1 MTHGPRH
8 RAGVRAF
15 ASAGIAAAL
24 VASSCAGSVSRA
36 RGTDD
41 VLRLG
46 LSPTLPQAPAE
57 VALHAGILRR
67 TLAPTRVDV
76 TSFSTGKDAAIA
88 MTSGAIDAAYIGPW
102 PTAAMYEGH
111 TPVTV
116 VSGVASGGVSLVV
129 RRGTGIAAAEDLHGR
144 RIAVPSVGSTQDVEL
159 RAWLSRNGLEPR
171 EEGGDVSIAE
181 VPSSRLLPL
190 MRVGVIDA
198 AWIPEPYPS
207 YLVARG
213 VASVLLDE
221 ASLWPSGAF
230 ASATLV
236 VSSIYMDAHPAVVRR
251 LVEANVAAIELIR
264 ADPAR
269 AQDAARRGLSQ
280 AGGPALDATEFREA
294 WDNVT
299 FTWDPLSSSVAQ
311 VARNAS
317 AFGVAQG
324 SSRNLSGLF
333 RLGDLRGVLQRR
345 GLARLGDGTA
355 AA

>member
-1 MTHGPRH
+1 MMHGPRH
-8 RAGVRAF
+8 RAGVWAF

-24 VASSCAGSVSRA
+24 VASSCAGSASRA
-36 RGTDD
+36 RGSDD

-57 VALHAGILRR
+57 VAVHAGILRR
-67 TLAPTRVDV
+67 TLAPTTVDV
-76 TSFSTGKDAAIA
+76 TSFNTGKDAAIA

-102 PTAAMYEGH
+102 PTAAMYAQG
-111 TPVTV
+111 TPVAV

-129 RRGTGIAAAEDLHGR
+129 RRGAGIASADDLHGR

-181 VPSSRLLPL
+181 VPSPRLLPL
-190 MRVGVIDA
+190 MRAGVIDA

-207 YLVARG
+207 HLVARG

-221 ASLWPSGAF
+221 ASLWPSGQF
-230 ASATLV
+230 ASANLV
-236 VSSIYMDAHPAVVRR
+236 VSSIYMDAHSAVVRR
-251 LVEANVAAIELIR
+251 LIEANVAAIELIHSDPER
-264 ADPAR
+264 AR
-269 AQDAARRGLSQ
+269 DAARRGLIQ
-280 AGGPALDATEFREA
+280 AGGPALDATEFRHA

-299 FTWDPLSSSVAQ
+299 FTWDPLPSSVAR

-317 AFGVAQG
+317 AVGVTEGASG
-324 SSRNLSGLF
+324 SLSGLF
-333 RLGDLRGVLQRR
+333 RLGDLRSVLQRR
-345 GLARLGDGTA
+345 GLAPLVDGMA
-355 AA
+355 A